1 MTIGNLKVMVSKSF
15 ILEHCNC
22 SRTIFTHKNN
32 FQVNFESTT
41 CGRDAYMRGTN
52 QKVAAFVF
60 YGDNI
65 QRKYF
70 EGIVQNA
77 ELLHEEFDRSWMM
90 RLYHNLGS
98 DHPQHPQLCNITCH
112 YPHLD
117 LCYIRQLPGINC

>member
-1 MTIGNLKVMVSKSF
+1 MTDRKHQEIVSTTF

-22 SRTIFTHKNN
+22 SRTILSYKDKSEVSFA
-32 FQVNFESTT
+32 STT
-41 CGRDAYMRGTN
+41 CGRDAYNRGRH
-52 QKVAAFVF
+52 QKVAAFIF
-60 YGDNI
+60 YGDNGE
-65 QRKYF
+65 RKYF

-90 RLYHNLGS
+90 RVYHNLGP